1 MRYGAGFKSWKETVL
16 PHDMPLVTTLA
27 AAFAA
32 AWVLGVI
39 AQRLKLSPIVGYL
52 LAGVVIGPHTPG
64 FTGDLQLASQLAEI
78 GVVLLMFG
86 VGLHFHV
93 SDLREVGGIAI
104 PGALVQS
111 GVATLLGLGIG
122 IAFGWSVVSGVV
134 LGMALSVASTV
145 VLLRGLEAQNLVST
159 PAGHAA
165 IGWLIVEDI
174 LTVVVLVV
182 IPVLGQAGGTG
193 AAAGTGADAGLLR
206 ELALA
211 FGKLVALV
219 GLVFVVGSRLLPR
232 ALVYVARLQSRELFT
247 LTILALAIAIASGA
261 SLLFGA
267 SMALGAFLAGMVVG
281 QSPVSQQ
288 AAADA
293 LPMRDAFA
301 VLFFVS
307 VGMLFEP
314 AFLLREPLLLL
325 AALAVV
331 LVGKPLAAL
340 VVVALL
346 GYSTRTALVVA
357 LGLAQVGEFSFIL
370 GDLARQNGL
379 LSDTGFSLLVACAL
393 VSISLNPVL
402 FASLDGLEGWLRRRP
417 ALWRL
422 LNAAGSRRY
431 AAANAET
438 VAAVARANVPL
449 AVVVGYGPV
458 GRAVDEALRQAG
470 TRTVVIDLNMDTVA
484 QLNSR
489 GRQAIFGDAS
499 HAGILA
505 QAGLARATH
514 LVVTLPHSVNRTPMI
529 AAARQLN
536 PACRILVRA
545 RYLRERAEL
554 ELVGTNAVCYEEV
567 EAAVAL
573 TSLVLRDLGA
583 DAARIAQHAE
593 GVRQEAMRPSPGEA

>member
-1 MRYGAGFKSWKETVL
+1 
-16 PHDMPLVTTLA
+16 MPLVTTMA
-27 AAFAA
+27 AAFGA
-32 AWVLGVI
+32 AWVLGVV
-39 AQRLKLSPIVGYL
+39 AQRLRLSPIVGYL
-52 LAGVVIGPHTPG
+52 LAGILIGPHTPG
-64 FTGDLQLASQLAEI
+64 FVGDARLASQLAEI

-111 GVATLLGLGIG
+111 SVATLLGIGIG
-122 IAFGWSVVSGVV
+122 VAFGWPLASGLV

-145 VLLRGLEAQNLVST
+145 VLLRALEAHNLVST

-182 IPVLGQAGGTG
+182 IPVLGQAGG
-193 AAAGTGADAGLLR
+193 AAGPAGGLLR

-211 FGKLVALV
+211 LVKLAALV

-293 LPMRDAFA
+293 LPLRDAFA

-314 AFLLREPLLLL
+314 AFLVREPLLLL
-325 AALAVV
+325 AALGVV
-331 LVGKPLAAL
+331 VVGKPLAAL
-340 VVVALL
+340 VVVAVL

-370 GDLARQNGL
+370 GDLARHHGL

-393 VSISLNPVL
+393 VSISLNPIL
-402 FASLDGLEGWLRRRP
+402 FASLDGLEGWLRARGL
-417 ALWRL
+417 LWRL
-422 LNAAGSRRY
+422 LNSVGSRRY
-431 AAANAET
+431 ATANADT
-438 VAAVARANVPL
+438 AAAVASAQAPL

-470 TRTVVIDLNMDTVA
+470 TQTVVIDLNMDTVA
-484 QLNSR
+484 QLKAR

-499 HAGILA
+499 HSGILA
-505 QAGLARATH
+505 QAGLARASH

-536 PACRILVRA
+536 PACRIFVRA
-545 RYLRERAEL
+545 RYLRERGDL
-554 ELVGTNAVCYEEV
+554 EQVGTNAVCFEEV

-573 TSLVLRDLGA
+573 TSLVLKDLGA
-583 DAARIAQHAE
+583 DPARIEEHAE
-593 GVRQEAMRPSPGEA
+593 RVRHEALRPEPGAA

>member
-1 MRYGAGFKSWKETVL
+1 
-16 PHDMPLVTTLA
+16 MPLVTTMA

-32 AWVLGVI
+32 ALVLGIV
-39 AQRLKLSPIVGYL
+39 AQRLRLSPIVGYL
-52 LAGVVIGPHTPG
+52 LAGVLIGPGTPG
-64 FTGDLQLASQLAEI
+64 FAADVRLASQLAEI

-93 SDLREVGGIAI
+93 SDLREVSGIAI

-111 GVATLLGLGIG
+111 SVATLLGLGIG
-122 IAFGWSVVSGVV
+122 LAFGWPVGSGLV

-145 VLLRGLEAQNLVST
+145 VLLRGLEAHNLVST

-182 IPVLGQAGGTG
+182 IPVLGQAGAGG
-193 AAAGTGADAGLLR
+193 ALGLASSLAI
-206 ELALA
+206 ALA
-211 FGKLVALV
+211 KLVALV
-219 GLVFVVGSRLLPR
+219 GLVFVLGGRLLPR
-232 ALVYVARLQSRELFT
+232 ALVYVARLRSRELFT

-261 SLLFGA
+261 ALVFGV

-293 LPMRDAFA
+293 LPLRDAFA

-307 VGMLFEP
+307 VGMLFDP
-314 AFLLREPLLLL
+314 AILLRQPLLLV
-325 AALAVV
+325 AALVVV

-340 VVVALL
+340 AVVALL

-370 GDLARQNGL
+370 GDLARHYGL

-393 VSISLNPVL
+393 VSISLNPIL
-402 FASLDGLEGWLRRRP
+402 FASLDRIEAWLRRRDT
-417 ALWRL
+417 LWRA
-422 LNAAGSRRY
+422 LNAGTRRHE
-431 AAANAET
+431 AANAT
-438 VAAVARANVPL
+438 TAAALASAPPPL

-470 TRTVVIDLNMDTVA
+470 TRTVVVDLNMDTVA
-484 QLNSR
+484 RLNAR
-489 GRQAIFGDAS
+489 GRHAIFGDAS
-499 HAGILA
+499 QPGILE
-505 QAGLARATH
+505 QAGLARASH

-536 PACRILVRA
+536 PTCRILVRA

-554 ELVGTNAVCYEEV
+554 EQVGTTAECFEEV

-573 TSLVLRDLGA
+573 TSLVLADLGKDKMA
-583 DAARIAQHAE
+583 IEEHAQRVRREALQPHPGAA
-593 GVRQEAMRPSPGEA
+593 